1 MRWPR
6 HIQVGTYI
14 LVDGYTFKLINL
26 FLGEKKSELTY
37 VKKSLNKGDKD
48 LWNINVVHVSNIN
61 LCRII

>member
-1 MRWPR
+1 MGWPR

-48 LWNINVVHVSNIN
+48 L
-61 LCRII
+61 

>member
-1 MRWPR
+1 VEENVPFKRSFSKMGWPR

-48 LWNINVVHVSNIN
+48 L
-61 LCRII
+61 